1 MQDHLENRAYAGF
14 FVRLVAYAID
24 SIIAVIIAGIVKLP
38 LSIAAG
44 VGVKGLKANFLFNY
58 SFLDVVG
65 YLLVVTYFVLMTYF
79 AHATIGKK
87 LLNLKVVTEDDNWTF
102 VNVLYRETIG
112 RFLAGIL
119 CIGYFVIAVT
129 EKKQGFH
136 DMFCDT
142 YVVYD
147 KMIPIEKK
155 KVVVASDVPVTSAF
169 IMEDEK
175 DENRVESQ
183 NKYI

>member
-1 MQDHLENRAYAGF
+1 MDNRAYAGF
-14 FVRLVAYAID
+14 FVRLVAYVID
-24 SIIAVIIAGIVKLP
+24 SIIAFVIAGIVKLP

-44 VGVKGLKANFLFNY
+44 VGVTGLKANFLFNY
-58 SFLDVVG
+58 SFIDVVG

-87 LLNLKVVTEDDNWTF
+87 LLNIKVITEDDSWTF

-112 RFLAGIL
+112 RFLSGML

-147 KMIPIEKK
+147 KLIPAEKK
-155 KVVVASDVPVTSAF
+155 KVAVAAETPVSSAF
-169 IMEDEK
+169 IMPDEEDDK
-175 DENRVESQ
+175 RVESQ